1 MAYPLPGFGRD
12 PTIRDQ
18 QQRSPFSLPVEQ
30 AQPGEHSYVNRQSPA
45 LQKYISSCS
54 SINQT
59 GSQTVVQVAQINA
72 ARIVS
77 DPELW
82 VWFKAMIRQHHR
94 RDGSMHTCMLPTTNL
109 LTMQYLHKC
118 VEQQFELEAEQ
129 AAQREEELYPEWKK
143 PHTCNDNSKDQ
154 DGGRMLQKA
163 AKWISGSFSILDTK
177 ILGSEGEGEAIPAAE
192 EAYEDEQG
200 KLANMRGTTAMLKQ
214 SPAAA

>member
-1 MAYPLPGFGRD
+1 
-12 PTIRDQ
+12 
-18 QQRSPFSLPVEQ
+18 
-30 AQPGEHSYVNRQSPA
+30 
-45 LQKYISSCS
+45 
-54 SINQT
+54 
-59 GSQTVVQVAQINA
+59 
-72 ARIVS
+72 
-77 DPELW
+77 
-82 VWFKAMIRQHHR
+82 
-94 RDGSMHTCMLPTTNL
+94 
-109 LTMQYLHKC
+109 MQYLHKC

-143 PHTCNDNSKDQ
+143 PHNDNSKDQ